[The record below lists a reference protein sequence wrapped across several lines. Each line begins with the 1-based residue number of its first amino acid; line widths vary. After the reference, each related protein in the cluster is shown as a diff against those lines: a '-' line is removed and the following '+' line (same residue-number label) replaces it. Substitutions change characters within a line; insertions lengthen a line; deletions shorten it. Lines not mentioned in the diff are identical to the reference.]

1 MSANSE
7 GLMELEDVVNIDESN
22 QVQVKSNVE
31 NLELYSDEYPFSLS
45 LRLSTFEDD
54 SKYNKFIKNVEKL
67 IRQCNEYK
75 LWTEYIRDV
84 VGLTTCAMSNERIDQ
99 VKIEIH
105 HHIPSLYI
113 LVKGLV
119 NEKLENN
126 QEFCSF
132 DIAMEAIKIHY
143 ANRIGY
149 VPLIKSLHEKF
160 HNGFLE
166 VPIQFIHGNYTW
178 FVNNYSKY
186 LDQEDLDII
195 NQRLIS
201 TGSNIGWSKDNYN
214 NPEEN
219 KE

>member
-1 MSANSE
+1 MADSVE
-7 GLMELEDVVNIDESN
+7 GLMDLEDVVNVDPNSQTE
-22 QVQVKSNVE
+22 VKSNVE
-31 NLELYSDEYPFSLS
+31 NLELYSDEHPFSLS

-67 IRQCNEYK
+67 VRNCNEYK

-84 VGLTTCAMSNERIDQ
+84 VGLTTCAMTNERIDQ

-105 HHIPSLYI
+105 HHVPSLYI
-113 LVKGLV
+113 IIKGLV
-119 NEKLENN
+119 NEKLSNN
-126 QEFCSF
+126 IEFCSF

-143 ANRIGY
+143 ANRLGY

-166 VPIQFIHGNYTW
+166 IPIQYVHGNYNW

-186 LDQEDLDII
+186 LDQEDLDVI
-195 NQRLIS
+195 NSRLVSSGS
-201 TGSNIGWSKDNYN
+201 TVGWAKDNYN
-214 NPEEN
+214 NPESSE
-219 KE
+219 E